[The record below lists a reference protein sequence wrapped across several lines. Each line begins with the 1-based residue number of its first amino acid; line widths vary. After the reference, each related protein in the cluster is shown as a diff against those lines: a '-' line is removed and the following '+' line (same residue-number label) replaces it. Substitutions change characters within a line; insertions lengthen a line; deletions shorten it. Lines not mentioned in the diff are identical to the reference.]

1 MEYPGKDTE
10 GSETESRA
18 QKMILGYLETWY
30 DRISRTDKWEKLG
43 YSINSVEQQVIY
55 IEE

>member
-10 GSETESRA
+10 GSETESRT

-43 YSINSVEQQVIY
+43 YSINSAGQQVIY
-55 IEE
+55 IEG